1 MEVTQITNPF
11 NCKVSSSNGG
21 FWTFVIILAV
31 AAGLYY
37 FWKNRDKNFEFQPS
51 KLF

>member
-1 MEVTQITNPF
+1 MEITQITNPF
-11 NCKVSSSNGG
+11 NCKVSSSISGS
-21 FWTFVIILAV
+21 WALVIILALV
-31 AAGLYY
+31 AGMYY